1 MSFLKYKLWWSVSAE
16 AWPVV
21 LQFVPFQLHH
31 KFEILSLL
39 TAFSLRSLDHHSY
52 DKAVCNVLISLLRDH
67 TSLLAV
73 SLLA

>member
-16 AWPVV
+16 AWLVV

-31 KFEILSLL
+31 EFEILSLL
-39 TAFSLRSLDHHSY
+39 TAFSLRSLAHHNH
-52 DKAVCNVLISLLRDH
+52 DKAVCNVLISVLRDH
-67 TSLLAV
+67 ASLLAV